1 MNIQVNKGFVSVLFA
16 VFLLFNSGVN
26 AANLSLSSKS
36 GNKITHKQAQDILDK
51 NRVYISKGEVADY
64 IPELAKMRKDAI
76 SLSIVQPNGKILNV
90 GDSHQK
96 FTIQSISKIISLFV
110 AVSEIGEQQVFDKVG
125 YYGSDKP
132 FNYSAN
138 LDFNGKPYN
147 PMMNS
152 GAILT
157 TALIPGQGDIA
168 YQKILQMVRF
178 ITNNPTIDI
187 NQSVY
192 LSEKQTGHRNRSMF
206 YMLVNSGYIDYSQEN
221 EDKLDN
227 YFKQCSIE
235 VNSEDLAKIGF
246 FFANNCVRYDGNNK
260 YENRDLAKLIQS
272 VMFTSGMYEFSGEYA
287 RNVALPSKSGVG
299 GGIVVSANKGYGI
312 GVFSPSL
319 DKHGNSF
326 AGYHIIKDLAEHL
339 DLSVF

>member
-1 MNIQVNKGFVSVLFA
+1 M
-16 VFLLFNSGVN
+16 
-26 AANLSLSSKS
+26 AANAFN
-36 GNKITHKQAQDILDK
+36 GNLDWQKHKKITQRQAQEILDS
-51 NRVYISKGEVADY
+51 NRSYISQGNVADY
-64 IPELAKMRKDAI
+64 IPELAKINKQAI
-76 SLSIVQPNGKILNV
+76 SLSIVQPNGEIINV
-90 GDSHQK
+90 GDSDQK

-110 AVSEIGEQQVFDKVG
+110 AVSEIGEQQVFNLVG

-147 PMMNS
+147 PMMNA

-157 TALIPGQGDIA
+157 TALIPGEGQQA
-168 YQKILQMVRF
+168 YEKILKMIRF

-187 NQSVY
+187 NEKVY
-192 LSEKQTGHRNRSMF
+192 LSEKLTGHRNRSMF
-206 YMLVNSGYIDYSQEN
+206 YMLVNSGYIDYTQEN

-235 VNSEDLAKIGF
+235 VTSEDLAKIGY
-246 FFANNCVRYDGNNK
+246 FFANNCVRYDGDK
-260 YENRDLAKLIQS
+260 TFENPDLAKLIQS

-287 RNVALPSKSGVG
+287 RKVSLPSKSGVG

-319 DKHGNSF
+319 DKHGNSL
-326 AGYHIIKDLAEHL
+326 AGYHIIKDLAKEL